1 MNKSSIYVNRNIKY
15 FTTDNEIDGILK
27 DYGVMYAKTCF
38 PIGHKFEWLNYC
50 ALSSALPKDLKSG
63 LDEFS
68 NYINTTYAEH
78 IVVKM
83 DKNLIPGC
91 VCEAEY
97 VDEIAKDMYDGL
109 CNLFKNLVN
118 EENCIALVY
127 GVGKIHDKYIRTV
140 ETTHA
145 IEYYPIMI
153 KVGRTIDSNKT
164 PGIIKV

>member
-1 MNKSSIYVNRNIKY
+1 
-15 FTTDNEIDGILK
+15 
-27 DYGVMYAKTCF
+27 
-38 PIGHKFEWLNYC
+38 
-50 ALSSALPKDLKSG
+50 
-63 LDEFS
+63 
-68 NYINTTYAEH
+68 
-78 IVVKM
+78 M

-97 VDEIAKDMYDGL
+97 VDEIAKNMYDGL

-127 GVGKIHDKYIRTV
+127 GVGKIHDKYIKTV